1 MSVDIAVYMHVTV
14 NGMIAR
20 VDNSDFSSEL
30 ARSDFLKT
38 IKKYR
43 VNVIGRNTFNVASK
57 SDYFP
62 VGDLNII
69 VTKHKIKLQKTWE
82 NVIVTNKNPKDII
95 KIIESKGYGKAM
107 VAGGKLATSFL
118 KEGFVNELYL
128 NVEPIVFGGGIP
140 IFADENFEKKL
151 ELLKV
156 KRFSKDEIRL
166 HYKVLN

>member
-57 SDYFP
+57 S
-62 VGDLNII
+62 L
-69 VTKHKIKLQKTWE
+69 
-82 NVIVTNKNPKDII
+82 
-95 KIIESKGYGKAM
+95 
-107 VAGGKLATSFL
+107 
-118 KEGFVNELYL
+118 
-128 NVEPIVFGGGIP
+128 
-140 IFADENFEKKL
+140 
-151 ELLKV
+151 
-156 KRFSKDEIRL
+156 
-166 HYKVLN
+166 